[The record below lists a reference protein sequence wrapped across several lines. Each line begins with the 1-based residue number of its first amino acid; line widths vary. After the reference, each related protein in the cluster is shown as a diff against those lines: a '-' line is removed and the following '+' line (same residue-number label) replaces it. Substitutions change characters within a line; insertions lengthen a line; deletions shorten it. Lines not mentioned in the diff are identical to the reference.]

1 MISRKID
8 LRTDCI
14 NTPTEEMRE
23 AMRNA
28 QIGNDDLQED
38 PTINRLEKLAA
49 KKIGKESALFCLNG
63 TMANIIAVFTHC
75 QKGAKIIL
83 EKEFHMYFAEIKGI
97 CLTSGVLPSLI
108 ESDNGIPNLQNMKR
122 AIKETDICYT
132 NTGLIC
138 LENPLWRTEGR
149 IIPIRIMEEI
159 GKLARQNNIPIH
171 LDGARIFNAAV
182 VLNVSPA
189 MLTKDVDSVMFCLAK
204 TLAAPAGAIL
214 AGSKK
219 FIENARKNRKI
230 LGGQM
235 RQMGIIAA
243 AGIVALEKMI
253 DRLKEDHE
261 NARIL
266 GEGLNEMKGIKI
278 NLDATKTNKVYF
290 DIGDLGMETYSFLE
304 KLTTYNILGVAFSPT
319 KIRFTIHYGISRE
332 DIYTTIKAIE
342 NIVERSDFIEY
353 R

>member
-108 ESDNGIPNLQNMKR
+108 KSDDGIPNLQNIEK
-122 AIKETDICYT
+122 AIKETDICYA

-138 LENPLWRTEGR
+138 LENPLYRAEGR
-149 IIPIRIMEEI
+149 IVSTKIMGEI
-159 GKLARQNNIPIH
+159 GKLAHQNNIPVH

-182 VLNVSPA
+182 ALNVHPSV
-189 MLTKDVDSVMFCLAK
+189 LTKDVDSVMFCLAK
-204 TLAAPAGAIL
+204 NLAAPAGAIL

-219 FIENARKNRKI
+219 FIKNARKNRKI

-243 AGIVALEKMI
+243 AGIVALEKMV
-253 DRLKEDHE
+253 DRLREDHE

-266 GEGLNEMKGIKI
+266 GEELNNIKGIKI
-278 NLDATKTNKVYF
+278 GLDATKINKVYF
-290 DIGDLGMETYSFLE
+290 DIESLGISACDFLE
-304 KLTTYNILGVAFSPT
+304 KLAESGVLGSLFSPT
-319 KIRFTIHYGISRE
+319 KIRFSTRYEISRE
-332 DIYTTIKAIE
+332 DIYDTVSAIKNVIKGLRRRE
-342 NIVERSDFIEY
+342 
-353 R
+353 